1 MPVRHDDVQLA
12 RDFQR
17 GHARAPCPVNMEA
30 GLAAAAPATKE
41 AAYCAGMTRGVGFGE
56 AFKCVPTD
64 INNTSALYVA
74 GDKT

>member
-1 MPVRHDDVQLA
+1 
-12 RDFQR
+12 
-17 GHARAPCPVNMEA
+17 MEA